1 VRIHWT
7 NTALGHLLSIYE
19 YIWQNSPAYA
29 DRVIDRLTRRS
40 EQIEAFPDSGRRV
53 PEYDREDV
61 REVIEKPS
69 RIIYRIGEEQVDV
82 RTSGLSSCAATTS
95 EAVRKRCV

>member
-19 YIWQNSPAYA
+19 YIGQNSPAYA

-40 EQIEAFPDSGRRV
+40 EQIEASQI
-53 PEYDREDV
+53 PEDACR
-61 REVIEKPS
+61 S
-69 RIIYRIGEEQVDV
+69 TTA
-82 RTSGLSSCAATTS
+82 RTCG
-95 EAVRKRCV
+95 K